1 MQVRTTHRA
10 DPGSWWQDAIFYRIS
25 PRSFADFSGNGVGDL
40 EGIRRRLGYLEL
52 LGVDAI
58 WLTAVLRGPVTG
70 TSSEAH
76 AVDPLLGDV
85 DALERMV
92 ADAHASGIRVAI
104 DLVVSRR
111 DLGSAGNTAE
121 LASAARFWL
130 ERGVDAFRLCTAPGV
145 VAAADRAVRELLR
158 IVRPITD
165 EHGGAVGAIV
175 DADWYGAE
183 DASLLHLGVDVRFG
197 DAGWGGDALA
207 AVIEQSI
214 TDHRVGEVAPVWGR
228 VARDQFHPVARYGSG
243 ATGVARSRAMLL
255 VKLALPGA
263 VGLENGEELGIPDAD
278 LPGRAGQDPMSG
290 LMPWEGTEPPFGFST
305 APGSWWPITSE
316 WAPYTVEA
324 QLEDPKST
332 LSLYRRALDLS
343 RKHSAFGGGADV
355 EWYDGPPGCFAFSRG
370 NLTCALNASGAA
382 VPLPSGVVLLASSP
396 LEGDLLPDDTAVWLV
411 TCAE

>member
-1 MQVRTTHRA
+1 VQGRPTHRA
-10 DPGSWWQDAIFYRIS
+10 EPGSWWQDAVFYRIS
-25 PRSFADFSGNGVGDL
+25 PRSFADSSGNGVGDL
-40 EGIRRRLGYLEL
+40 EGIRRRMGYLEL
-52 LGVDAI
+52 LGVDAV

-85 DALERMV
+85 GALEQLV

-121 LASAARFWL
+121 LTSAVRFWL
-130 ERGVDAFRLCTAPGV
+130 ERGVDGFRVCTAPGV
-145 VAAADRAVRELLR
+145 VAPADRAVRELLR
-158 IVRPITD
+158 IVRPIAD
-165 EHGGAVGAIV
+165 EHGGVLGAFV
-175 DADWYGAE
+175 DADWYRAEGA
-183 DASLLHLGVDVRFG
+183 SRLHLGVDVRFG
-197 DAGWGGDALA
+197 DAGWDGDALA

-214 TDHRVGEVAPVWGR
+214 TDQLAGQVAPVWGR
-228 VARDQFHPVARYGSG
+228 VTRDQFHPVTRYGSG
-243 ATGVARSRAMLL
+243 TTGVARSRAMLL

-305 APGSWWPITSE
+305 APGNWWPITSE

-324 QLEDPKST
+324 QLEDPGST
-332 LSLYRRALDLS
+332 LSLYRRALDLH
-343 RKHSAFGGGADV
+343 RKHSAFAASAGI

-370 NLTCALNASGAA
+370 GLTCALNASGAS

-396 LEGDLLPDDTAVWLV
+396 LDGDLLPEDTAVWLV
-411 TCAE
+411 TFQD